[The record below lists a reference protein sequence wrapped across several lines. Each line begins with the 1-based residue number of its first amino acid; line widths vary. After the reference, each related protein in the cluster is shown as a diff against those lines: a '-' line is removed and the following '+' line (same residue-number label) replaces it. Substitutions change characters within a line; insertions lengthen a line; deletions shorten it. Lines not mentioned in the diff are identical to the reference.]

1 MDKFAAR
8 LVKSFNDKDLGTHD
22 LDWVAKYRSDA
33 INLVGNLGI
42 PKLSDEDW
50 RFTNLKDFAS
60 KDFSTFSG
68 NEATFKK
75 PKLPDHISSIDG
87 FFIYTHNGILVSDSD
102 YPFSFSKI
110 KDSFDTPEIKET
122 LYSQVSDKNKD
133 FFYELSSAFIEDGIF
148 LKVDKDIKIDK
159 PIVIINSFDS
169 EANLKFINSRNI
181 FYFEDS
187 SSAEIIEYSVSN
199 SDNEYFWNKTT
210 NVYVGNNSK
219 VEHLLIEN
227 GSKSSFIF
235 SNLKII
241 QERDSH
247 FTTNSILCGGSLIRN
262 NVHPMLNGEG
272 CYSNILGLYLSI
284 KEQLMDNYMFVEHLK
299 ENCGSRQLYKGL
311 LDDSSR
317 GVFHGRI
324 LVHEEAQQTNAYQT
338 NRNLLLSDSAQVD
351 TKPQLEIYADDVKCS
366 HGATI
371 GQIDKDALMYLQARG
386 INKKKALA
394 MLIRAFTDEV
404 VEPIDSEK
412 ILDVF
417 HNVVNDWFSRS
428 KIMN

>member
-1 MDKFAAR
+1 MDNFETK
-8 LVKSFNDKDLGTHD
+8 LIENFNEKDLANHPI
-22 LDWVAKYRSDA
+22 DWVAEFRSNA
-33 INLVGNLGI
+33 INSMETLGV
-42 PKLSDEDW
+42 PKVSDEDW
-50 RFTNLKDFAS
+50 RFTSLKNFVS
-60 KDFSTFSG
+60 KEFSPIPL
-68 NEATFKK
+68 NKPK
-75 PKLPDHISSIDG
+75 VKLPKLPKHISSIDG
-87 FFIYTHNGILVSDSD
+87 FFIYLHNGQLVSDEK
-102 YPFSFSKI
+102 YPFHFSNI
-110 KDSFDTPEIKET
+110 RDSFESPEVKEI
-122 LYSQVSDKNKD
+122 LLNQVSEKNKD
-133 FFYELSSAFIEDGIF
+133 FFYELSSAFIENGIF
-148 LKVDKDIKIDK
+148 LKVDNSKAIDK

-169 EANLKFINSRNI
+169 NASEKFINVRNI

-187 SSAEIIEYSVSN
+187 SSAEIIEYSVSE
-199 SDNEYFWNKTT
+199 SSSEYFWNKTT
-210 NVYVGNNSK
+210 DVFVGKNSK

-227 GSKSSFIF
+227 GSKDSFIF

-284 KEQLMDNYMFVEHLK
+284 KDQLMDNYMFVEHLK
-299 ENCGSRQLYKGL
+299 QNCGSRQLYKGL

-338 NRNLLLSDSAQVD
+338 NRNLLLSNSAQVD

-371 GQIDKDALMYLQARG
+371 GQIDKDALLYLQARG

-404 VEPIDSEK
+404 VGPIESEK
-412 ILDVF
+412 ILEVF
-417 HNVVNDWFSRS
+417 HDTVNDWFSKS
-428 KIMN
+428 KIIN